1 MTFFST
7 FQLWVCMKSQERR
20 EEKVGKLPQ
29 LLCLGFVL
37 TLASLRTGQQTRGK

>member
-7 FQLWVCMKSQERR
+7 FQLWVCMKERR